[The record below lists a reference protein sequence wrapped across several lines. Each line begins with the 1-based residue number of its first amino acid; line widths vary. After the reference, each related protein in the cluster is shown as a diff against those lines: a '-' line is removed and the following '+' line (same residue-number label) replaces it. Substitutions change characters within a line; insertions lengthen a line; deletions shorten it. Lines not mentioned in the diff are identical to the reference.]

1 MAIQFFYFDLGKVLL
16 EFTHERGFEQIST
29 VAGIPVAQV
38 RAALFD
44 SGLSDRYETGEITTA
59 EFHAEFCQ
67 TAKTDVKLDELTTAW
82 SDIFEL
88 NTRTMTIAA
97 SLRATGHR
105 LGILSN
111 TCEAHWEFA
120 ANKFVALNAYFDP
133 VITSYDARSMK
144 PDAGIYNAAAERVG
158 HVPSELFFVDDRE
171 ENVEGANKLGWNA
184 RLYTTALQL
193 SNDLE
198 ELGVAFN
205 R

>member
-16 EFTHERGFEQIST
+16 EFTHERGFEQIS
-29 VAGIPVAQV
+29 VIAGIPVTQV

-44 SGLSDRYETGEITTA
+44 SGLSDRYETGEISTV
-59 EFHAEFCQ
+59 EFHAEFCE
-67 TAKTDVKLDELTTAW
+67 TAKVDVTLADLTLAW

-88 NTRTMTIAA
+88 NTRTMTVAA
-97 SLRATGHR
+97 SLRAAGHR

-120 ANKFVALNAYFDP
+120 AQKFVALNTYFGP
-133 VITSYDARSMK
+133 VITSYDAKSMK
-144 PDAGIYNAAAERVG
+144 PDAGIYEVAADRVG
-158 HVPSELFFVDDRE
+158 HSPNELFFVDDRE
-171 ENVEGANKLGWNA
+171 ENVEGANELGWNA

-198 ELGVAFN
+198 DLGVEFN